1 MFLPTTCNSLA
12 VKDVNL
18 SILHI
23 YNKQQ
28 KAESKFTEYNLK
40 RRSFVFDGFFLNE
53 RELGVILSA

>member
-28 KAESKFTEYNLK
+28 KAESKFTEYNLE
-40 RRSFVFDGFFLNE
+40 RRSFVFDGFFLK
-53 RELGVILSA
+53 

>member
-28 KAESKFTEYNLK
+28 KAESKFTEHNLE
-40 RRSFVFDGFFLNE
+40 RWSFVFDVVFF
-53 RELGVILSA
+53 

>member
-1 MFLPTTCNSLA
+1 MFLPTTCYSLA

-28 KAESKFTEYNLK
+28 KAESKFTEYNLE
-40 RRSFVFDGFFLNE
+40 RRSFVFDGVFLNE